1 MTSNR
6 HRVRTLAAGLGLAVA
21 ALLPL
26 AAKAQGA
33 WPSKPVT
40 LVVPFAPGGST
51 DVTGR
56 MLAAKLKNEIGQT
69 VLVENKGGAGG
80 NLGADFVAR
89 AVPDGHTIFL
99 ATSTH
104 ATNVT
109 LYKKISYDLT
119 RDLVPVSQVAF
130 IPNLLVVNAAL
141 PVNNLAEFLAYVR
154 NPKNVVRY
162 GSAGNGS
169 SLHIAGALFNSMAGA
184 HMQHIPY
191 KGSGPAIVD
200 LLGGQIEAVFSPLVD
215 VVQHVKSGKFKAI
228 GITTKTRSAVFPD
241 VPTITEQLPGYEVTL
256 WNGILVPA
264 KTPQDVVNKLN
275 AALNRILTQPDT
287 KQLLAD
293 QGSDPAPSTQAQF
306 RDFIAAE
313 IVRWRKLVEISG
325 ATAAD

>member
-1 MTSNR
+1 MNDPTR
-6 HRVRTLAAGLGLAVA
+6 LRRTLGVALALVFASVA
-21 ALLPL
+21 PTTAS
-26 AAKAQGA
+26 AQS

-56 MLAAKLKNEIGQT
+56 MLAAKLRNEIGQT

-80 NLGADFVAR
+80 NLGADHAAR
-89 AVPDGHTIFL
+89 SAPDGHTIFL

-104 ATNVT
+104 ATNVS
-109 LYKKISYDLT
+109 LYKKLSYDFQ
-119 RDLVPVSQVAF
+119 RDLTPVSQVAF
-130 IPNLLVVNAAL
+130 IPNLLVVNSSV

-154 NPKNVVRY
+154 DPKNKVRY

-184 HMQHIPY
+184 RMEHIPY

-215 VVQHVKSGKFKAI
+215 VVPHVRSGRLKAI
-228 GITTKTRSAVFPD
+228 GITTKGRSAVFPE
-241 VPTITEQLPGYEVTL
+241 VPAITEQLPGYEVTL

-264 KTPQDVVNKLN
+264 KTPPDVVNKLN
-275 AALNRILTQPDT
+275 QAINTILAQPET
-287 KQLLAD
+287 KQLLAE
-293 QGSDPAPSTQAQF
+293 QGSEPAPGTSTQF

-313 IVRWRKLVEISG
+313 IVRWRRLVEISG
-325 ATAAD
+325 ATVD

>member
-1 MTSNR
+1 MTRS
-6 HRVRTLAAGLGLAVA
+6 TSWMQALSLGLAALTA

-26 AAKAQGA
+26 AASAQA

-80 NLGADFVAR
+80 NLGADFAAR
-89 AVPDGHTIFL
+89 AQPDGHTIFL

-141 PVNNLAEFLAYVR
+141 PVNNLAEFLAYAR
-154 NPKNVVRY
+154 NPKNNVRY

-215 VVQHVKSGKFKAI
+215 VVPHVKSGKFKAI
-228 GITTKTRSAVFPD
+228 GITTKSRSPVFPD
-241 VPTITEQLPGYEVTL
+241 VPAINEQLPGYEVTL

-264 KTPQDVVNKLN
+264 NTPQDIVDKLN
-275 AALNRILTQPDT
+275 AALNRVLTQPDT
-287 KQLLAD
+287 KRLLAE
-293 QGSDPAPSTQAQF
+293 QGSDPAPGTQAQF

>member
-1 MTSNR
+1 MTSSKPWM
-6 HRVRTLAAGLGLAVA
+6 RVLSMGLALAAA
-21 ALLPL
+21 ALMPL
-26 AAKAQGA
+26 SASSQA

-69 VLVENKGGAGG
+69 VLVENRGGAGG
-80 NLGADFVAR
+80 NLGADYAAR
-89 AVPDGHTIFL
+89 AAPDGHTIFL

-109 LYKKISYDLT
+109 LYRKISYDLM

-130 IPNLLVVNAAL
+130 IPNLLVVNASL

-154 NPKNVVRY
+154 DPKNQLRY

-169 SLHIAGALFNSMAGA
+169 SLHIAGALFNSMSGGQ
-184 HMQHIPY
+184 MQHIPY

-215 VVQHVKSGKFKAI
+215 VVPHVRSGKLKAI
-228 GITTKTRSAVFPD
+228 GITTKSRSAVLPD
-241 VPTITEQLPGYEVTL
+241 VPAINEQLPGYEVTL

-264 KTPQDVVNKLN
+264 KTPQDVVNRLN
-275 AALNRILTQPDT
+275 AALNRILNHPDT
-287 KQLLAD
+287 KQLLAE

-313 IVRWRKLVEISG
+313 IVRWRKLVEVSG
-325 ATAAD
+325 ATAVD